1 MKNEIVKSLKQVI
14 KDEFSEKYVDH
25 VELNKV
31 TNSHINADYYCNIAM
46 KLAKELKINPEII
59 ANQILKKIKIL
70 DGVNISVA
78 MPGYINF
85 DIDKDIKKILSQTLD
100 DRETYQNVIP
110 KLDMKKVAKRESY
123 ERFWGYNKINKEEL
137 KNVR

>member
-1 MKNEIVKSLKQVI
+1 LKNEIVKSLKQVI

-85 DIDKDIKKILSQTLD
+85 DIDKDIKNNLIYDIYENTNLLSQFKTHA
-100 DRETYQNVIP
+100 P
-110 KLDMKKVAKRESY
+110 KNIHLEFVSANPT
-123 ERFWGYNKINKEEL
+123 GPL
-137 KNVR
+137 HVGH